1 MFLQEKV
8 YILDVKIIFQI
19 IKNSILG
26 NYEEFV
32 DTPVFFFCYKRYKI
46 FQLFIKIH

>member
-1 MFLQEKV
+1 MFLQENV
-8 YILDVKIIFQI
+8 YILEVKKIFQI

-26 NYEEFV
+26 NYE
-32 DTPVFFFCYKRYKI
+32 DSILHFFFCYKRYKI